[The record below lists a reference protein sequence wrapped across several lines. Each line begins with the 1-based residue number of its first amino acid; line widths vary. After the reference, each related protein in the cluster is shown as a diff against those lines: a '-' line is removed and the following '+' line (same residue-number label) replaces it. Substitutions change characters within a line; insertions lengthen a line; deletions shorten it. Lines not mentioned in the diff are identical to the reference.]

1 MIAAWMLWSIGVGVL
16 LLVAGLA
23 AEKLLEG
30 SRRWVWVVAGAGTVG
45 LTAARVFGGGGAGS
59 GEASVGLPV
68 MESFGAFPVNRAAE
82 AFGGASTSGLFALTI
97 PADSILHSFDGMLL
111 LVWVV
116 LSVGLAMYALIGTGD
131 FLRRRRDWQP
141 GTLLGQPVLWSRD
154 TGPAVVGLLRPTVV
168 LPSSVRALEA
178 RKQMLI
184 LAHEQEHRRAGD
196 AVLRFAATA
205 LLVVFPWNPALW
217 YHYRRLCLA
226 IEFDCDHRVM
236 RRLPHRRWLYGD
248 LLFQFGSSTGARA
261 GIALAAFAEQRSFLE
276 KRIRKLLSKAPE
288 VGMAQIA
295 FLAFAAILV
304 VGVAMWV
311 PGITREAADDPAS
324 PIGDANPGDDANIVP
339 IPEADAPPA
348 PEAARN
354 IEYLYVP
361 GPWVR
366 DTLLLFDPSDAR
378 SEIVVSGV
386 AGQTPM
392 VVWRFSGGREAE
404 MLLPP
409 GGELIGV
416 GAEAEAEGV
425 GSRPQFIPYT
435 RAPVLLNEEDLR
447 LAMDREYPAL
457 LKDAGI
463 GGTTI
468 VYLFVDTDGKVRNQR
483 VSRTSNHKA
492 LDEAALK
499 AAPVAVFSPAMN
511 GETPVALW
519 IELPITFKAG

>member
-82 AFGGASTSGLFALTI
+82 AFGEASTSGLFALTI

-324 PIGDANPGDDANIVP
+324 LIGDANPGDDANIVP
-339 IPEADAPPA
+339 IPEADVPPA

-354 IEYLYVP
+354 IEY

-366 DTLLLFDPSDAR
+366 DTLFLPSDAQP
-378 SEIVVSGV
+378 EIVVSGF
-386 AGQTPM
+386 AGQTPT
-392 VVWRFSGGREAE
+392 VVWRFSDGREVE

-409 GGELIGV
+409 GAEPIEV
-416 GAEAEAEGV
+416 EAEAEGEGV
-425 GSRPQFIPYT
+425 GSRPQFVAHT

-483 VSRTSNHKA
+483 VSRTSNHEA

-511 GETPVALW
+511 GETPVAVW